1 MKKIQKNSVKR
12 NVVALMLAFVT
23 MFVSIG
29 GNMIV
34 ASASEELEGNSE
46 DAVVEAVDLA
56 EAFGEEFVEEQEGYS
71 RSTRAVTNDYRSW
84 AQQDSRWG
92 TLTLGSGSPTVAKS
106 GCLVVAI
113 TKLIIQ
119 CGLKSD
125 CEFTPATLVN
135 WLNSNGGFEGGD
147 LYWAKPAQCVS
158 GFSLKNYNLV
168 SSGSYDIDTYKSQII
183 S

>member
-71 RSTRAVTNDYRSW
+71 RSTRAVPMIIVPGH
-84 AQQDSRWG
+84 SRIPDG
-92 TLTLGSGSPTVAKS
+92 ELL
-106 GCLVVAI
+106 L
-113 TKLIIQ
+113 
-119 CGLKSD
+119 
-125 CEFTPATLVN
+125 
-135 WLNSNGGFEGGD
+135 
-147 LYWAKPAQCVS
+147 
-158 GFSLKNYNLV
+158 
-168 SSGSYDIDTYKSQII
+168 
-183 S
+183 